1 MEEHFFEIAR
11 FVALAIEAV
20 AVLVL
25 AIATVVAVARLGRMI
40 VAGETTL
47 SIRRDVWLS
56 YGAAI
61 ALALEFTLAADIIR
75 SSIAPSWDSI
85 GKLAAIAAIRTLLNV
100 FLMRDLE
107 SLGHKKEHPPTP
119 NLPSHE

>member
-1 MEEHFFEIAR
+1 MEEHFFAIAR
-11 FVALAIEAV
+11 VVTLAIEAV

-25 AIATVVAVARLGRMI
+25 AIATIIAVARLGHMI

-47 SIRRDVWLS
+47 SIRRDVWLR

-75 SSIAPSWDSI
+75 SIIAPSWASI

-107 SLGHKKEHPPTP
+107 ALGHKKEPDEVT
-119 NLPSHE
+119 S

>member
-25 AIATVVAVARLGRMI
+25 AIATIVAVARLGRMI